1 MKEIFIYLFIT
12 RAFILFLFTMLY
24 IVLVNYRKYDKDKFY
39 LNLIFSLV
47 TFEIT
52 IGLLVIFAV
61 SKVFSEFSK
70 NILLL
75 LVDLFKKILGGKNGI

>member
-39 LNLIFSLV
+39 LNLIFSLI

-52 IGLLVIFAV
+52 TGLLVIFAV

>member
-52 IGLLVIFAV
+52 TGLLVIFAV